1 MDPTGNETGKRG
13 CNVNSGNEMELGNFA
28 DYLLWKQLTPERSA
42 PFYVKWVREF
52 LQRAVDPNCPSTTG
66 SWHSG
71 FAEYPPLRTTF
82 CPAFIGGCPWPDE
95 CRGSSVE
102 GRMLR
107 IGCQSLVLSPWLS
120 VVACLLSVVHRRSYG
135 VQAGRGATGA
145 KNICRNMLSHR

>member
-1 MDPTGNETGKRG
+1 
-13 CNVNSGNEMELGNFA
+13 MELGNFA

-52 LQRAVDPNCPSTTG
+52 LQQAVDPKLSLDDRIMAFRVRRI
-66 SWHSG
+66 S
-71 FAEYPPLRTTF
+71 ALRTTF